1 MRRKRHLRQPG
12 KRSSGELLPLERGY
26 LDHQSRYHSPCTKD
40 ISNATA
46 EEFPS
51 GMGAPSL
58 SPSSSRHPLGCCNFG
73 SGLIAWIHTVVD
85 AVAVVPWNRHP
96 AEESLLPASHLDQR
110 GIGQTQQHRAL
121 LWTRFPLLSPPTSA
135 SPWLVS
141 HRPAGRFDLH
151 RHHHC
156 RGFLP
161 SLPGVLI

>member
-1 MRRKRHLRQPG
+1 MQQRKSFLLEWALRLYHLRTHVI
-12 KRSSGELLPLERGY
+12 R
-26 LDHQSRYHSPCTKD
+26 LDAGD
-40 ISNATA
+40 
-46 EEFPS
+46 
-51 GMGAPSL
+51 
-58 SPSSSRHPLGCCNFG
+58 FG
-73 SGLIAWIHTVVD
+73 LGLIAWIHMVVD

-96 AEESLLPASHLDQR
+96 PEESLLPTSYLDQR

-141 HRPAGRFDLH
+141 YRPAGRFDLH

-161 SLPGVLI
+161 GLPGVPI